1 MCVSLVNWL
10 DQNASIP
17 LTLHRGYDPHDCRR
31 ELARAGQPRLKYERP
46 VRQRSEATKR
56 EPGVAGRL
64 ALALRVECGA
74 LLE

>member
-31 ELARAGQPRLKYERP
+31 ELASAGQTRLKCERP
-46 VRQRSEATKR
+46 VRQRSEAAQCQ
-56 EPGVAGRL
+56 PGVAGRL
-64 ALALRVECGA
+64 SLALRVECGA